1 MKTHE
6 SRLTDICSYYL
17 VVQQDWEFA
26 LKNAVLKSAFSQH
39 LSYIWNS
46 SDGIRETDVPVLI
59 SQTNMLAR
67 ILSEIMI

>member
-26 LKNAVLKSAFSQH
+26 LKNAVLMSAFSQH

-46 SDGIRETDVPVLI
+46 SDGIRETDVPV
-59 SQTNMLAR
+59 
-67 ILSEIMI
+67 

>member
-26 LKNAVLKSAFSQH
+26 LKNAVFQH

-46 SDGIRETDVPVLI
+46 SDGIREIDVPV
-59 SQTNMLAR
+59 
-67 ILSEIMI
+67 

>member
-1 MKTHE
+1 MKISIKKFKIIYE
-6 SRLTDICSYYL
+6 NSSRLTDICSYYL

-46 SDGIRETDVPVLI
+46 SDGIRETDVPV
-59 SQTNMLAR
+59 
-67 ILSEIMI
+67 

>member
-1 MKTHE
+1 MKADWLI
-6 SRLTDICSYYL
+6 SVPIYL

-46 SDGIRETDVPVLI
+46 SDGIRETDVPV
-59 SQTNMLAR
+59 
-67 ILSEIMI
+67 